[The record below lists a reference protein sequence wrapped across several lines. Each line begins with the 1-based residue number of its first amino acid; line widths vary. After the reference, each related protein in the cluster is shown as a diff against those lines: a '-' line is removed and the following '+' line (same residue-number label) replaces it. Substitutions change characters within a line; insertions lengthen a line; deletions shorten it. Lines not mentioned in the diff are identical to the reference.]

1 MAYVICSLIVQQKI
15 FTHVAKN
22 KFLLNFITMIFL
34 KIHKDV
40 KHSLVT

>member
-1 MAYVICSLIVQQKI
+1 MAYVICSLVQQKI
-15 FTHVAKN
+15 FTHVDKN

-40 KHSLVT
+40 KHSLVI

>member
-15 FTHVAKN
+15 FTYEAKN
-22 KFLLNFITMIFL
+22 KFLLNFITMIF

-40 KHSLVT
+40 NIH